1 MKVLLIHPKCK
12 TEEISH
18 LQIPLGLCYI
28 ASYIRKKHDVMIYD
42 EPVEKKSLKKLIDN
56 FNPDVIGFSF
66 TTQSAYRAYQL
77 VKKFKKNKLCVAGGI
92 HSTFRPEEALENGF
106 DVVVL
111 GEGERTFL
119 KILDALELKKKIEI
133 IRGIAY
139 RKNGIVTKTKPY
151 KMIKNLD
158 KIPLPSWDLLD
169 MAKYEQGAITT
180 SRGCPFNCAYC
191 ASKKYYN
198 RTFRQR
204 SIKNVFKE
212 LKIIVN
218 KHNQKLVQFFDD
230 TFTVN
235 HKFVKDFCKL
245 IIDSKL
251 KFTWSVQAR
260 VDTIQNDFE
269 MLELLKKAGCKL
281 IIFGIESG
289 SEKILKRIN
298 KNITIQQ
305 MEDAINLTKK
315 AKIDVKTTWIVGLPG
330 NFSEQIESL
339 DLMKRLKPNQIT
351 IHLCVPYFGTDL
363 YEKRKEFGIWI
374 NDKVKSKDLYNF
386 NPSYYENNDLNKFF
400 KYSYISFGDIFKIA
414 KKMKSEMRKVGYI
427 SPDRYKSGDE
437 KTIKTFLDKVKN
449 PLIKEY

>member
-77 VKKFKKNKLCVAGGI
+77 VK
-92 HSTFRPEEALENGF
+92 
-106 DVVVL
+106 
-111 GEGERTFL
+111 
-119 KILDALELKKKIEI
+119 
-133 IRGIAY
+133 
-139 RKNGIVTKTKPY
+139 
-151 KMIKNLD
+151 
-158 KIPLPSWDLLD
+158 
-169 MAKYEQGAITT
+169 
-180 SRGCPFNCAYC
+180 
-191 ASKKYYN
+191 
-198 RTFRQR
+198 
-204 SIKNVFKE
+204 E

-269 MLELLKKAGCKL
+269 MLELLEKAGCKL

-414 KKMKSEMRKVGYI
+414 KKMKSEMQKVGYI
-427 SPDRYKSGDE
+427 SPNEYKSGDE

-449 PLIKEY
+449 PLIKKY

>member
-92 HSTFRPEEALENGF
+92 HPTFRPEEALENGF

-119 KILDALELKKKIEI
+119 KILDTLELKKKIKN

-139 RKNGIVTKTKPY
+139 YENEIFTKTKPY

-158 KIPLPSWDLLD
+158 KIPFPSWDLLD

-204 SIKNVFKE
+204 SIKGK
-212 LKIIVN
+212 
-218 KHNQKLVQFFDD
+218 
-230 TFTVN
+230 
-235 HKFVKDFCKL
+235 
-245 IIDSKL
+245 
-251 KFTWSVQAR
+251 
-260 VDTIQNDFE
+260 
-269 MLELLKKAGCKL
+269 
-281 IIFGIESG
+281 
-289 SEKILKRIN
+289 
-298 KNITIQQ
+298 
-305 MEDAINLTKK
+305 
-315 AKIDVKTTWIVGLPG
+315 
-330 NFSEQIESL
+330 
-339 DLMKRLKPNQIT
+339 
-351 IHLCVPYFGTDL
+351 
-363 YEKRKEFGIWI
+363 
-374 NDKVKSKDLYNF
+374 
-386 NPSYYENNDLNKFF
+386 
-400 KYSYISFGDIFKIA
+400 
-414 KKMKSEMRKVGYI
+414 
-427 SPDRYKSGDE
+427 
-437 KTIKTFLDKVKN
+437 
-449 PLIKEY
+449 

>member
-119 KILDALELKKKIEI
+119 KILDALELKKKI
-133 IRGIAY
+133 
-139 RKNGIVTKTKPY
+139 
-151 KMIKNLD
+151 
-158 KIPLPSWDLLD
+158 
-169 MAKYEQGAITT
+169 
-180 SRGCPFNCAYC
+180 
-191 ASKKYYN
+191 
-198 RTFRQR
+198 
-204 SIKNVFKE
+204 
-212 LKIIVN
+212 KIIIN

-427 SPDRYKSGDE
+427 SPNEYKSGDE

-449 PLIKEY
+449 PLIKKY